1 MAAVC
6 KASLVREFR
15 ILRQNRAT
23 HASTQRKH
31 SEVCHSQK
39 VLLSNRTYQD
49 LRGYAHALR
58 TSLRELVCDSL
69 RGCVKCGCVVLVCVR

>member
-1 MAAVC
+1 MYNMHMHMYISC
-6 KASLVREFR
+6 
-15 ILRQNRAT
+15 
-23 HASTQRKH
+23 
-31 SEVCHSQK
+31 SQK

-69 RGCVKCGCVVLVCVR
+69 RVCVKCGCVVLVWCGGLGSLRSRLSIPLFLYCRN